1 MEITVFEA
9 FCPLRSSLFLGVIQ
23 LVMDVIELGQNHV
36 FVVIDAGPSASG
48 ITKVVFVSVLYLV
61 VELWYNSWF

>member
-9 FCPLRSSLFLGVIQ
+9 FCPLTSSLFLGVIQ
-23 LVMDVIELGQNHV
+23 LVMDVIELGQDHV
-36 FVVIDAGPSASG
+36 FVVIDAGPSGSG

-61 VELWYNSWF
+61 VELW